1 MYRTRS
7 MPTRPDAIALVQF
20 RAQDGNQSP
29 RQREAEARRRLEQ
42 LREERQLRRDLYDVF
57 GDEVW

>member
-7 MPTRPDAIALVQF
+7 TPVRPNVMVPGQF
-20 RAQDGNQSP
+20 KAQGNAASP

-42 LREERQLRRDLYDVF
+42 LREERQLRRNIQDVF
-57 GDEVW
+57 GDEDW